1 MKKLILSLLLAPFL
15 LVSQPQFTIT
25 DLEGNTWDSNELLED
40 GVTIVIQFYSPSMT
54 CWPSSNSIEHFTN
67 AYSQYGTGCNRLFF
81 LQIAEWGNET
91 QVVNF
96 LDVFGDTDIPTVVG
110 DDGGYDITM
119 DFYDNWGLM
128 WAYELWL
135 MRPDGSY
142 EYDIP
147 WAWDLEQ
154 TVLLDLLED
163 EGFAICHGSE
173 DENEDEE
180 NNTVGL
186 EDYKIESN
194 DKTIYDLQGRILNK
208 IPTKGFYIQGGKKYI
223 VIK

>member
-25 DLEGNTWDSNELLED
+25 DIEGNMWNSNDMLEE
-40 GVTIVIQFYSPSMT
+40 GTTIIIQFYSPSMT
-54 CWPSSNSIEHFTN
+54 CWPSSNSIELLTE
-67 AYSQYGTGCNRLFF
+67 AYNEYAGCNKLFF
-81 LQIAEWGNET
+81 IQIAQWGSEY

-96 LDVFGDTDIPTVVG
+96 LEAFGNTEIPTVVG
-110 DDGGYDITM
+110 YGMGQELTWE
-119 DFYDNWGLM
+119 FADNWGLQ

-142 EYDIP
+142 EVDIP

-154 TVLLDLLED
+154 TVLIDTLED
-163 EGFAICHGSE
+163 EGFSTC
-173 DENEDEE
+173 NE
-180 NNTVGL
+180 NTVGL
-186 EDYKIESN
+186 EDYKIENN

-208 IPTKGFYIQGGKKYI
+208 KPTNGFYIQGENKYI
-223 VIK
+223 TIK